1 MQCLN
6 IKNKEVAA
14 LLKKYTKIL
23 GNENA
28 AYYVLSENNGYGLDK
43 APNGEPSK
51 LFSDL
56 VNHFKGNKKEAIRT
70 KSLIYSAQFRQI
82 RNIVLNNDGE
92 VSIDVLLNNSDK
104 INNPSYVPKK
114 IHETYNKLI
123 QALSRRI
130 KDIQYAKYSDSKKVD
145 ELRALE
151 FKLNQLEN
159 DQATFEFVDY
169 MASDVISALNEVKA
183 LQTKVN
189 ENQKYNNPLDITSAE
204 LDMIKKGYIGF
215 YGNIATNIQNMLDD
229 ESTFDYLNDPQ
240 LVEDTKQNLK
250 RTVGDYYELVRNYNN
265 LADIVAKDNFIRE
278 ATKAGSFTIDHL
290 KKILDE
296 GDVDINL
303 WDQWAG
309 NTQYSNSELVRII
322 LNKIVNT
329 KNNVAEKELE
339 VGKELVE
346 ILSHVDKSKLAYMH
360 EKNKDGHK
368 TGFITRD
375 LNYGQHYQDYLEHQ
389 KKLAEKLGFGDK
401 DIAEVPGLLNPEQ
414 LKKWNKANNDWEA
427 KHTIRKFTPEYYE
440 LTNSLSE
447 EARSRR
453 DSINMEINLLLSTTV
468 DKNGDY
474 HREDLSDED
483 YLKLQELETRRRN
496 LANPYYPDGSVKVG
510 LDKEIAIEMREY
522 NEKLRE
528 KLHYTPNMEKFNK
541 ALQKAKKN
549 LSPEKFAK
557 WEQRNTVDQIIEEFW
572 DDIKT
577 LSSNTNKSDDQ
588 ILYETARKNML
599 RLYTR
604 EDGKVDVDS
613 MPDQVKSWI
622 NTYDELIS
630 EESLKTRDK
639 SKKSK
644 VMDIAEWE
652 VNPRFYEELERVEK
666 LGQAEYNAWVSI
678 NARYDYE
685 GNLVP
690 ASFWKKLVPKKELR
704 SKYMRKV
711 PNRSWSE
718 IDKESP
724 FYDKRF
730 TKYADRGE
738 TRIPNPELYD
748 NSANYRKI
756 TSDSNLKK
764 LYDKLV
770 DVMELSNSKI
780 QFLKYENKYRLPQ
793 IEGGAWTQ
801 IRSKDNIL
809 KGLAYAIEDTYTVK
823 DDDNAYMLEN
833 AKRSDGSLVKLI
845 PTRYIKMLS
854 NPDALTNDI
863 VGSVIAYYKMA
874 ENYEQMSEIAPE
886 LEVALDFVSRTD
898 FTDKKGGRI
907 QGLESKTYDKL
918 KSVLDQLVYGME
930 KNALE
935 LDVPLPKGK
944 HVTVSVGKLAA
955 NLAAYTRIQGIAQNM
970 NVILTG
976 LITNKIQ
983 NRLEAISG
991 IYFGNKELAQ
1001 ATKLI
1006 IPSYANAIKNIG
1018 HSNNKDKVLCYMEYL
1033 GVVRENA
1040 QTFSKLNQSRFL
1052 RALNQH
1058 FWYFGHEMS
1067 DYVTKGKMALAIG
1080 LYYKYD
1086 PESGKFLNKNEFLR
1100 RFKSKK
1106 EGNAKWNTLSVTF
1119 YDAFEVKNNKLVI
1132 KPEYAKS
1139 LDEAT
1144 INKVR
1149 NTAKQVGTRIDTQL
1163 TDLDRSKLHA
1173 TVIGQLLLIF
1183 RNFILVNL
1191 QTKFLTKRQFNYST
1205 GMWSEAQVPA
1215 AVKYVYR
1222 HYFNQNKI
1230 DQLKELYQ
1238 NHYDELDDFEK
1249 GCLKRVTYEVL
1260 FSTVGF
1266 MIISSLVRAMADD
1279 DKRNWWKQEA
1289 AYLTLT
1295 VGQAFHDL
1303 GFRSAPGIE
1312 DVHVHAHA
1320 LEVIAGQAFQLGGDA
1335 LAGQVLRALVGGVT
1349 GHGQHPAAG
1358 AVGRLGVDQIRH
1370 VHHLVFMTAFRE
1382 PVQAGDAHVQDAR
1395 GDVAADLLH
1404 AAQRGRDLGVIDVR
1418 EIVARM
1424 LADLPAGALEKVDGG
1439 VFQRALGH
1447 AQFEDGLRFFAHRVY
1462 SGRRKACCCV
1472 VWAMRRMAPSQR
1484 RARRPEESIVRSR
1497 LLGAVDLPGIEDHG
1511 GALAHHAVVP
1521 FPVEAGTPS
1530 RMAGRAAD
1538 LLDLEQHGVA
1548 VAVQADGKHFLY
1560 VPGRAALVPEFLAAA
1575 APVSHFTCFKSGIK
1589 CFFIHI
1595 RQHQYFVCLIILS
1608 YDRYHSI
1615 TV

>member
-14 LLKKYTKIL
+14 LLKEYTKIL

-240 LVEDTKQNLK
+240 LIEDTKQNLK

-510 LDKEIAIEMREY
+510 LDKEIAIEMGEY

-1289 AYLTLT
+1289 AYLTLRASLET
-1295 VGQAFHDL
+1295 RGNIL
-1303 GFRSAPGIE
+1303 PI
-1312 DVHVHAHA
+1312 
-1320 LEVIAGQAFQLGGDA
+1320 EVINLLNTPTAAWSTLQYWGD
-1335 LAGQVLRALVGGVT
+1335 LTTMMLNDPTQ
-1349 GHGQHPAAG
+1349 
-1358 AVGRLGVDQIRH
+1358 
-1370 VHHLVFMTAFRE
+1370 
-1382 PVQAGDAHVQDAR
+1382 
-1395 GDVAADLLH
+1395 
-1404 AAQRGRDLGVIDVR
+1404 
-1418 EIVARM
+1418 EIKKGPYKGMNR
-1424 LADLPAGALEKVDGG
+1424 
-1439 VFQRALGH
+1439 FQRSLIKATPLRSIWE
-1447 AQFEDGLRFFAHRVY
+1447 AQDPRSKMEYYDN
-1462 SGRRKACCCV
+1462 
-1472 VWAMRRMAPSQR
+1472 MI
-1484 RARRPEESIVRSR
+1484 SI
-1497 LLGAVDLPGIEDHG
+1497 
-1511 GALAHHAVVP
+1511 
-1521 FPVEAGTPS
+1521 FN
-1530 RMAGRAAD
+1530 
-1538 LLDLEQHGVA
+1538 
-1548 VAVQADGKHFLY
+1548 F
-1560 VPGRAALVPEFLAAA
+1560 
-1575 APVSHFTCFKSGIK
+1575 
-1589 CFFIHI
+1589 
-1595 RQHQYFVCLIILS
+1595 
-1608 YDRYHSI
+1608 
-1615 TV
+1615 

>member
-6 IKNKEVAA
+6 VKNKEVAA
-14 LLKKYTKIL
+14 LLKQYTKIL

-56 VNHFKGNKKEAIRT
+56 VNHFNGNKKEAIRT

-123 QALSRRI
+123 QALTRRI

-309 NTQYSNSELVRII
+309 STQYSNSELVRII

-346 ILSHVDKSKLAYMH
+346 ILSHVNKSKLAYMH

-541 ALQKAKKN
+541 ALQNAKKN

-577 LSSNTNKSDDQ
+577 LSSNANKSDDQ

-622 NTYDELIS
+622 NTYD
-630 EESLKTRDK
+630 
-639 SKKSK
+639 
-644 VMDIAEWE
+644 
-652 VNPRFYEELERVEK
+652 
-666 LGQAEYNAWVSI
+666 
-678 NARYDYE
+678 
-685 GNLVP
+685 
-690 ASFWKKLVPKKELR
+690 
-704 SKYMRKV
+704 
-711 PNRSWSE
+711 
-718 IDKESP
+718 
-724 FYDKRF
+724 
-730 TKYADRGE
+730 
-738 TRIPNPELYD
+738 
-748 NSANYRKI
+748 
-756 TSDSNLKK
+756 
-764 LYDKLV
+764 
-770 DVMELSNSKI
+770 
-780 QFLKYENKYRLPQ
+780 
-793 IEGGAWTQ
+793 
-801 IRSKDNIL
+801 
-809 KGLAYAIEDTYTVK
+809 
-823 DDDNAYMLEN
+823 
-833 AKRSDGSLVKLI
+833 
-845 PTRYIKMLS
+845 
-854 NPDALTNDI
+854 
-863 VGSVIAYYKMA
+863 
-874 ENYEQMSEIAPE
+874 
-886 LEVALDFVSRTD
+886 
-898 FTDKKGGRI
+898 
-907 QGLESKTYDKL
+907 
-918 KSVLDQLVYGME
+918 
-930 KNALE
+930 
-935 LDVPLPKGK
+935 
-944 HVTVSVGKLAA
+944 
-955 NLAAYTRIQGIAQNM
+955 
-970 NVILTG
+970 
-976 LITNKIQ
+976 
-983 NRLEAISG
+983 
-991 IYFGNKELAQ
+991 
-1001 ATKLI
+1001 
-1006 IPSYANAIKNIG
+1006 
-1018 HSNNKDKVLCYMEYL
+1018 
-1033 GVVRENA
+1033 
-1040 QTFSKLNQSRFL
+1040 
-1052 RALNQH
+1052 
-1058 FWYFGHEMS
+1058 
-1067 DYVTKGKMALAIG
+1067 
-1080 LYYKYD
+1080 
-1086 PESGKFLNKNEFLR
+1086 
-1100 RFKSKK
+1100 
-1106 EGNAKWNTLSVTF
+1106 
-1119 YDAFEVKNNKLVI
+1119 
-1132 KPEYAKS
+1132 
-1139 LDEAT
+1139 
-1144 INKVR
+1144 
-1149 NTAKQVGTRIDTQL
+1149 
-1163 TDLDRSKLHA
+1163 
-1173 TVIGQLLLIF
+1173 
-1183 RNFILVNL
+1183 
-1191 QTKFLTKRQFNYST
+1191 
-1205 GMWSEAQVPA
+1205 
-1215 AVKYVYR
+1215 
-1222 HYFNQNKI
+1222 
-1230 DQLKELYQ
+1230 
-1238 NHYDELDDFEK
+1238 
-1249 GCLKRVTYEVL
+1249 
-1260 FSTVGF
+1260 
-1266 MIISSLVRAMADD
+1266 
-1279 DKRNWWKQEA
+1279 
-1289 AYLTLT
+1289 
-1295 VGQAFHDL
+1295 
-1303 GFRSAPGIE
+1303 
-1312 DVHVHAHA
+1312 
-1320 LEVIAGQAFQLGGDA
+1320 
-1335 LAGQVLRALVGGVT
+1335 
-1349 GHGQHPAAG
+1349 
-1358 AVGRLGVDQIRH
+1358 
-1370 VHHLVFMTAFRE
+1370 
-1382 PVQAGDAHVQDAR
+1382 
-1395 GDVAADLLH
+1395 
-1404 AAQRGRDLGVIDVR
+1404 
-1418 EIVARM
+1418 
-1424 LADLPAGALEKVDGG
+1424 
-1439 VFQRALGH
+1439 
-1447 AQFEDGLRFFAHRVY
+1447 
-1462 SGRRKACCCV
+1462 
-1472 VWAMRRMAPSQR
+1472 
-1484 RARRPEESIVRSR
+1484 
-1497 LLGAVDLPGIEDHG
+1497 
-1511 GALAHHAVVP
+1511 
-1521 FPVEAGTPS
+1521 
-1530 RMAGRAAD
+1530 
-1538 LLDLEQHGVA
+1538 
-1548 VAVQADGKHFLY
+1548 
-1560 VPGRAALVPEFLAAA
+1560 
-1575 APVSHFTCFKSGIK
+1575 
-1589 CFFIHI
+1589 
-1595 RQHQYFVCLIILS
+1595 
-1608 YDRYHSI
+1608 
-1615 TV
+1615 